1 MKIKGVDYNF
11 GRVVYLTIGRIVGDP
26 YKYTGLPSETM
37 TDVVTI
43 AFDPRK
49 NPQLN
54 TRIDFLIRH
63 QFGAVSSI
71 TGSPC
76 SLAAIDLYNI
86 GPALQ
91 QFMDAYNKA
100 KDNGYWKSVQIS
112 QYVCALQVGYQGSRK
127 TTIFAGVINSYNVE
141 RHQTDSTVDTV
152 WHLFCAGTGGYSTT
166 PMSQSEIAESG
177 QDYSAELQEQNQTM
191 QSYISGEAYIK
202 SIVMSH
208 PRQVYTLT
216 DMGIAF
222 DGDSFQVQT
231 DLDNMGLVALPKT
244 INVTNKNFNQYF
256 EIKYMA
262 FNSGVEEEWT
272 KEIWQNQPIKG
283 IVNLD
288 TSDLGATLVDVAAL
302 RNCYA
307 DIRLDENTGKQ
318 IIHIYSVG
326 ARKTALQK
334 KTDYVIKDFQNLR
347 KPPLVSGTNIRFDLM
362 MEPGVRP
369 YDTFELRVTDDFMSK
384 YQKSPSFGVNF
395 SGDYGNWAT
404 IFAGTNFEGLSN
416 TITSKSTKKKTEQ
429 TGNVFNKKY
438 VAINII
444 HQGSTHTP
452 EWSTQVD
459 CANVEE

>member
-1 MKIKGVDYNF
+1 MPGSL
-11 GRVVYLTIGRIVGDP
+11 LTRRSR
-26 YKYTGLPSETM
+26 L
-37 TDVVTI
+37 
-43 AFDPRK
+43 
-49 NPQLN
+49 
-54 TRIDFLIRH
+54 
-63 QFGAVSSI
+63 
-71 TGSPC
+71 GSPC

-141 RHQTDSTVDTV
+141 RRQTDSTVDTV

-222 DGDSFQVQT
+222 DGDSFQIQT

-272 KEIWQNQPIKG
+272 KEKDFTIKG
-283 IVNLD
+283 IDNE
-288 TSDLGATLVDVAAL
+288 T
-302 RNCYA
+302 
-307 DIRLDENTGKQ
+307 Q
-318 IIHIYSVG
+318 IV
-326 ARKTALQK
+326 R
-334 KTDYVIKDFQNLR
+334 IKFQNVENSTTGYSFEDMYGIMER
-347 KPPLVSGTNIRFDLM
+347 DKSGNPILNIRDYNFTGDVTGYVTAAIYLQDDSGN
-362 MEPGVRP
+362 ETTK
-369 YDTFELRVTDDFMSK
+369 YLR
-384 YQKSPSFGVNF
+384 
-395 SGDYGNWAT
+395 
-404 IFAGTNFEGLSN
+404 IFN
-416 TITSKSTKKKTEQ
+416 
-429 TGNVFNKKY
+429 
-438 VAINII
+438 
-444 HQGSTHTP
+444 
-452 EWSTQVD
+452 
-459 CANVEE
+459 